1 MDNAVLG
8 MAIASMSG
16 FSNGFLSDGSN
27 TAVTGESFGDVLSS
41 VSLKNPADAVNSQPV
56 KDMLA
61 EMYGVSAGGEENA
74 SLFDLLK
81 AVGDIQLDDKAKEVL
96 TKLFEDIS
104 DENFDPEE
112 IVLKLLK
119 GDESLSDGEFSEES
133 LPEEW
138 AGMSLDDSKKLL
150 KIMDL
155 MLYAASDKK
164 PYGEKGVE
172 SIFDI
177 LFDDSED
184 EDKIPEMAAASGNV
198 VGDTMFWQT
207 MALSVTAK
215 YTESNVDSE
224 ITPVD
229 NTESINYAANIP
241 ENAENVPQTA
251 ANVPE
256 ITENVPQTAANIP
269 EITENVPQTAANVP
283 ETTESVPQAVEKL
296 PEKEMITLPK
306 TERGDVPEMPK
317 TEFVER
323 LTRLSEALRAEIS
336 EKIGDVTESKIPAEE
351 GISQADRDKMNV
363 FAVKRVNVSFAAGEI
378 EALTGAETAAPDI
391 TEIADD
397 THFSDISAQIER
409 VMKAE
414 MAAIPEKNTVRELN
428 IRLTPDELGEINV
441 KLTTDG
447 EKLTVAFTAENS
459 STAKLLSDNIRSL
472 AAAISRNDTE
482 TETAYLIQ
490 AADGSEGASLN
501 LSAGSS
507 NSFGRGEPRNN
518 GGQTVYRSS
527 SSETDEPA
535 QETILIR
542 EAKLW
547 QTV

>member
-27 TAVTGESFGDVLSS
+27 TAVTGESFGDVLSN
-41 VSLKNPADAVNSQPV
+41 VSLKNPADVVNSQPV
-56 KDMLA
+56 KDILTQ
-61 EMYGVSAGGEENA
+61 MYSGEESS

-96 TKLFEDIS
+96 SKLFEDIS
-104 DENFDPEE
+104 DEDFDPEE

-119 GDESLSDGEFSEES
+119 GDESLSES
-133 LPEEW
+133 DLPEEW

-150 KIMDL
+150 KIIDL

-241 ENAENVPQTA
+241 Q
-251 ANVPE
+251 
-256 ITENVPQTAANIP
+256 ITENVSQTAAEKIPENTENVSQTAANIP
-269 EITENVPQTAANVP
+269 EITENVSQTAANVP
-283 ETTESVPQAVEKL
+283 ETTESVPQAAEKL

-472 AAAISRNDTE
+472 AAAISRNDAE

-490 AADGSEGASLN
+490 AADGSESASLN

>member
-16 FSNGFLSDGSN
+16 FSNGFVSDGSN

-41 VSLKNPADAVNSQPV
+41 VSLKNPADVVNSQPV
-56 KDMLA
+56 KDILTQ
-61 EMYGVSAGGEENA
+61 MYSGEESS

-96 TKLFEDIS
+96 SKLFEDIS
-104 DENFDPEE
+104 DEDFDPEE

-119 GDESLSDGEFSEES
+119 GDESLSES
-133 LPEEW
+133 DLPEEW

-241 ENAENVPQTA
+241 E
-251 ANVPE
+251 
-256 ITENVPQTAANIP
+256 ITENVSQTAAEKIPENTENVTQTAANIP
-269 EITENVPQTAANVP
+269 EITENVSQTAANIP
-283 ETTESVPQAVEKL
+283 ETTESVPQAAEKL
-296 PEKEMITLPK
+296 PEKEMITFPK

-472 AAAISRNDTE
+472 AAAISRNDAE

>member
-27 TAVTGESFGDVLSS
+27 TAVTGESFGDVLSN
-41 VSLKNPADAVNSQPV
+41 VSLKNPADVVNSQPV
-56 KDMLA
+56 KDMLTQ
-61 EMYGVSAGGEENA
+61 MYSGEESS

-96 TKLFEDIS
+96 SKLFEDIS
-104 DENFDPEE
+104 DEDFDPEE

-119 GDESLSDGEFSEES
+119 GDESLSDGEFSEEN

-241 ENAENVPQTA
+241 E
-251 ANVPE
+251 
-256 ITENVPQTAANIP
+256 ITENVSQTAAEKIPENTENVTQTAANIP

-283 ETTESVPQAVEKL
+283 ETTESVPQAAEKL

-323 LTRLSEALRAEIS
+323 LTKLSEALRAEIS

-363 FAVKRVNVSFAAGEI
+363 FAVKRVNVSFAVGEI

-472 AAAISRNDTE
+472 AAAISRNDAE

-490 AADGSEGASLN
+490 AADGSESASLN
-501 LSAGSS
+501 LSAGFAD
-507 NSFGRGEPRNN
+507 SFGRGEPRNN
-518 GGQTVYRSS
+518 SGNRNVYGNS

-535 QETILIR
+535 QKTILIR

>member
-16 FSNGFLSDGSN
+16 FSNGLLSDGSN
-27 TAVTGESFGDVLSS
+27 SAVTGESFGDVLSN
-41 VSLKNPADAVNSQPV
+41 VSLKNPADVVNSQPV
-56 KDMLA
+56 KDILTQ
-61 EMYGVSAGGEENA
+61 MYSGEESS

-96 TKLFEDIS
+96 SKLFEDIS
-104 DENFDPEE
+104 DEDFDPEE

-119 GDESLSDGEFSEES
+119 GDESLSES
-133 LPEEW
+133 DLPEEW

-177 LFDDSED
+177 LFDDSKD

-241 ENAENVPQTA
+241 D
-251 ANVPE
+251 
-256 ITENVPQTAANIP
+256 ITENVSQTAAEKIPENTENVSQTAANIP
-269 EITENVPQTAANVP
+269 EITENVSQTAANIP
-283 ETTESVPQAVEKL
+283 ETTESVPQAAEKL
-296 PEKEMITLPK
+296 PEKEMITFPK

-323 LTRLSEALRAEIS
+323 LTRLSEVLRAEIS

-391 TEIADD
+391 TEIGEN

-472 AAAISRNDTE
+472 AAAISRNDAE

-490 AADGSEGASLN
+490 AADGSESASLN

>member
-16 FSNGFLSDGSN
+16 FSNGFVSDGSN
-27 TAVTGESFGDVLSS
+27 TAVTGESFGDVLSN
-41 VSLKNPADAVNSQPV
+41 VSLKNPADVVNSQPV
-56 KDMLA
+56 KDILTQ
-61 EMYGVSAGGEENA
+61 MYSGEENA

-81 AVGDIQLDDKAKEVL
+81 AVGDIQLDGKAKEVL
-96 TKLFEDIS
+96 SKLFEDIS
-104 DENFDPEE
+104 DEDFDPEE

-119 GDESLSDGEFSEES
+119 GDESLSES
-133 LPEEW
+133 DLPEEW

-150 KIMDL
+150 KIIDL

-241 ENAENVPQTA
+241 E
-251 ANVPE
+251 
-256 ITENVPQTAANIP
+256 ITENVSQTAAEKIPENTENVTQTAANIP
-269 EITENVPQTAANVP
+269 EITENVSQTAANIP
-283 ETTESVPQAVEKL
+283 ETTESVPQAAEKL

-490 AADGSEGASLN
+490 AADGSESASLN

-507 NSFGRGEPRNN
+507 NSFGRGEPQNN

>member
-16 FSNGFLSDGSN
+16 FSNGFVSDGSN
-27 TAVTGESFGDVLSS
+27 TAVTGESFGDVLSN
-41 VSLKNPADAVNSQPV
+41 VSLKNPADVVNSQPV
-56 KDMLA
+56 KDMLTQ
-61 EMYGVSAGGEENA
+61 MYSGEESS

-96 TKLFEDIS
+96 SKLFEDIS
-104 DENFDPEE
+104 DEDFDPEE

-119 GDESLSDGEFSEES
+119 GDESLSES
-133 LPEEW
+133 DLPEEW

-150 KIMDL
+150 KIIDL
-155 MLYAASDKK
+155 MLYAASEKK

-241 ENAENVPQTA
+241 D
-251 ANVPE
+251 
-256 ITENVPQTAANIP
+256 ITENVSQTAAEKIPENTENVLQTAANIP
-269 EITENVPQTAANVP
+269 EITENVSQTAANIP
-283 ETTESVPQAVEKL
+283 ETTESVPQAAEKL

-414 MAAIPEKNTVRELN
+414 MAAIPEKNTVSELN

-507 NSFGRGEPRNN
+507 NSFGRGEPQNN

>member
-27 TAVTGESFGDVLSS
+27 TAVTGESFGDVLSN
-41 VSLKNPADAVNSQPV
+41 VSLKNPADVVNSQPV
-56 KDMLA
+56 KDMLTQ
-61 EMYGVSAGGEENA
+61 MYSGEESS

-96 TKLFEDIS
+96 SKLFEDIS
-104 DENFDPEE
+104 DEDFDPEE

-119 GDESLSDGEFSEES
+119 GDESLSES
-133 LPEEW
+133 DLPEEW

-184 EDKIPEMAAASGNV
+184 EEKLPEMAAASGNV

-241 ENAENVPQTA
+241 D
-251 ANVPE
+251 
-256 ITENVPQTAANIP
+256 ITENVSQTAAEKILENTENVSQTAANIP
-269 EITENVPQTAANVP
+269 EITENVSQTAANVP
-283 ETTESVPQAVEKL
+283 ETTESVPQAAEKL

-472 AAAISRNDTE
+472 AAAISRNDAE

>member
-16 FSNGFLSDGSN
+16 FSNGFVSDGSN
-27 TAVTGESFGDVLSS
+27 TAVTGESFGDVLSN
-41 VSLKNPADAVNSQPV
+41 VSLKNPADVVNSQPV
-56 KDMLA
+56 KDILTQ
-61 EMYGVSAGGEENA
+61 MYSGEENA

-81 AVGDIQLDDKAKEVL
+81 AVGDIQLDGKAKEVL
-96 TKLFEDIS
+96 SKLFEDIS
-104 DENFDPEE
+104 DEDFDPEE

-119 GDESLSDGEFSEES
+119 GDEVSDES

-150 KIMDL
+150 KIIDL

-241 ENAENVPQTA
+241 E
-251 ANVPE
+251 
-256 ITENVPQTAANIP
+256 ITENVSQTAAEKIPENTENVTQTAANIP
-269 EITENVPQTAANVP
+269 EITENVSQTAANIP
-283 ETTESVPQAVEKL
+283 ETTESVPQAAEKL

>member
-16 FSNGFLSDGSN
+16 FSNGFVSDGSN
-27 TAVTGESFGDVLSS
+27 TAVTGESFGDVLSN
-41 VSLKNPADAVNSQPV
+41 VSLKNPADVVNSQPV
-56 KDMLA
+56 KDMLTQ
-61 EMYGVSAGGEENA
+61 MYSGEESS

-96 TKLFEDIS
+96 SKLFEDIS
-104 DENFDPEE
+104 DEDFDPEE

-119 GDESLSDGEFSEES
+119 GDEASDED

-150 KIMDL
+150 KIIDL

-184 EDKIPEMAAASGNV
+184 EEKLPEMAVASGNV
-198 VGDTMFWQT
+198 VGDAMLWQT

-215 YTESNVDSE
+215 YTESSVNDE
-224 ITPVD
+224 ISPVD
-229 NTESINYAANIP
+229 NTDSINAAAIIPETTASVPQTTENIPEMAVNASQTGEKIPEMTAEISQTAENIPETTANIP
-241 ENAENVPQTA
+241 ENA
-251 ANVPE
+251 
-256 ITENVPQTAANIP
+256 
-269 EITENVPQTAANVP
+269 
-283 ETTESVPQAVEKL
+283 
-296 PEKEMITLPK
+296 EMITLPK
-306 TERGDVPEMPK
+306 TETGDVPEMPK
-317 TEFVER
+317 REFVER
-323 LTRLSEALRAEIS
+323 LTKLSEAMKAEIS
-336 EKIGDVTESKIPAEE
+336 EKIGDVTESRIPAEE
-351 GISQADRDKMNV
+351 GISQADKDKMNV

-391 TEIADD
+391 TEIADN

-414 MAAIPEKNTVRELN
+414 MTAIPEKNTVRELN

-490 AADGSEGASLN
+490 AADGSESASLN
-501 LSAGSS
+501 LSAGFAD
-507 NSFGRGEPRNN
+507 SFGRGEPQNNSGNRN
-518 GGQTVYRSS
+518 VYGNS

>member
-16 FSNGFLSDGSN
+16 FSNGFVSDGSN
-27 TAVTGESFGDVLSS
+27 TAVTGKSFGDVLSS
-41 VSLKNPADAVNSQPV
+41 VSLKNPSEVVNSQPV
-56 KDMLA
+56 KDMLTQ
-61 EMYGVSAGGEENA
+61 MYSGEESS

-81 AVGDIQLDDKAKEVL
+81 AVGDIQLDGKAKEVL
-96 TKLFEDIS
+96 SKLFEDIS
-104 DENFDPEE
+104 DEDFDPEE

-119 GDESLSDGEFSEES
+119 GEETSDES

-164 PYGEKGVE
+164 PYGEKGAE

-177 LFDDSED
+177 LFDDSDD
-184 EDKIPEMAAASGNV
+184 EDKIPEMAAASGNI

-215 YTESNVDSE
+215 YTESNVDGE
-224 ITPVD
+224 ITPAD
-229 NTESINYAANIP
+229 NTESINAAASVPETAASIPQTMANIP
-241 ENAENVPQTA
+241 EN
-251 ANVPE
+251 
-256 ITENVPQTAANIP
+256 TENVLQTAANIP
-269 EITENVPQTAANVP
+269 EITENAPQTAANVP
-283 ETTESVPQAVEKL
+283 EAAANIPETTENVPQTAEKL

-306 TERGDVPEMPK
+306 TETGDVLEMPK
-317 TEFVER
+317 KEFVER
-323 LTRLSEALRAEIS
+323 LTRLSEALKAEIS

-351 GISQADRDKMNV
+351 GISQADRDKMSV

-378 EALTGAETAAPDI
+378 EVLTGAETAAPDI

-409 VMKAE
+409 VMQAE
-414 MAAIPEKNTVRELN
+414 MAEIPEKNTVRELN
-428 IRLTPDELGEINV
+428 IRLTPEELGEINV

-472 AAAISRNDTE
+472 AAAISRNDAE

-501 LSAGSS
+501 LSAGFAD
-507 NSFGRGEPRNN
+507 SFGRGEPQNS

>member
-27 TAVTGESFGDVLSS
+27 TAVTGESFGDVLSN
-41 VSLKNPADAVNSQPV
+41 VSLKNPADVVNSQPV
-56 KDMLA
+56 KDMLTQ
-61 EMYGVSAGGEENA
+61 MYSGEESS

-96 TKLFEDIS
+96 SKLFEDIS
-104 DENFDPEE
+104 DEDFDPEE

-119 GDESLSDGEFSEES
+119 GDESLSDGEFSEEN

-241 ENAENVPQTA
+241 E
-251 ANVPE
+251 
-256 ITENVPQTAANIP
+256 ITENVSQTAAEKIPENTENVTQTAANIP

-283 ETTESVPQAVEKL
+283 ETTESVPQAAEKL

-323 LTRLSEALRAEIS
+323 LTKLSEALRAEIS

-472 AAAISRNDTE
+472 AAAISRNDAE

-490 AADGSEGASLN
+490 AADGSESASLN
-501 LSAGSS
+501 LSAGFAD
-507 NSFGRGEPRNN
+507 SFGRGEPRNN
-518 GGQTVYRSS
+518 SGNRNVYGNS

-535 QETILIR
+535 QKTILIR

>member
-16 FSNGFLSDGSN
+16 FSNGFVSDGSN
-27 TAVTGESFGDVLSS
+27 TAVTGESFGDVLSN
-41 VSLKNPADAVNSQPV
+41 VSLKNPADVVNSQPV
-56 KDMLA
+56 KDILTQ
-61 EMYGVSAGGEENA
+61 MYSGEENA

-81 AVGDIQLDDKAKEVL
+81 AVGDIQLDGKAKEVL
-96 TKLFEDIS
+96 SKLFEDIS
-104 DENFDPEE
+104 DEDFDPEE

-119 GDESLSDGEFSEES
+119 GDESLSES
-133 LPEEW
+133 DLPEEW

-150 KIMDL
+150 KIIDL

-198 VGDTMFWQT
+198 VGDAMLWQT

-224 ITPVD
+224 ITPVV

-241 ENAENVPQTA
+241 EITVNVSQTA
-251 ANVPE
+251 AEKIPE
-256 ITENVPQTAANIP
+256 NTENVTQTAANIP
-269 EITENVPQTAANVP
+269 EITENVSQTAANIP
-283 ETTESVPQAVEKL
+283 ETTESVPQAAEKL

-490 AADGSEGASLN
+490 AADGSESASLN

-507 NSFGRGEPRNN
+507 NSFGRGEPQNN

>member
-16 FSNGFLSDGSN
+16 FSNGFVSDGSN

-41 VSLKNPADAVNSQPV
+41 VSLKNPADVVNSQPV

-61 EMYGVSAGGEENA
+61 EMYGGEENA
-74 SLFDLLK
+74 SLFELLK
-81 AVGDIQLDDKAKEVL
+81 AVGDIQLDGKAKEAL
-96 TKLFEDIS
+96 TKLFEDIQ
-104 DENFDPEE
+104 DEDFDPEE

-119 GDESLSDGEFSEES
+119 GEETSNES

-138 AGMSLDDSKKLL
+138 AGMSFDDSKKLL
-150 KIMDL
+150 KIIDL
-155 MLYAASDKK
+155 MLYAASEKK

-177 LFDDSED
+177 LFDDSDD

-215 YTESNVDSE
+215 YTESNVDGE

-229 NTESINYAANIP
+229 DTESINAAAVIPEMTASVPQTAANIP
-241 ENAENVPQTA
+241 EN
-251 ANVPE
+251 
-256 ITENVPQTAANIP
+256 TENVPQTAANIP
-269 EITENVPQTAANVP
+269 ENTENVPQTAANVP
-283 ETTESVPQAVEKL
+283 ETTESVSQTAEKL

-306 TERGDVPEMPK
+306 TETGDVPEMPK

-323 LTRLSEALRAEIS
+323 LTRLSEAMKAEIS

-351 GISQADRDKMNV
+351 GISQADRDKMSV

-378 EALTGAETAAPDI
+378 EVLTGAETAAPDI

-414 MAAIPEKNTVRELN
+414 MTAIPEKNTVRELN

-472 AAAISRNDTE
+472 AAAISRNDSE
-482 TETAYLIQ
+482 TETVYLIQ

-501 LSAGSS
+501 LSAGFAD
-507 NSFGRGEPRNN
+507 SFGRGEPQNN
-518 GGQTVYRSS
+518 GGSQTVYRNS

>member
-16 FSNGFLSDGSN
+16 FSNGFVSDGSN
-27 TAVTGESFGDVLSS
+27 TAVTGESFGDVLSN
-41 VSLKNPADAVNSQPV
+41 VSLKNPADVVNSQPV
-56 KDMLA
+56 KDMLTQ
-61 EMYGVSAGGEENA
+61 MYSGEESS

-96 TKLFEDIS
+96 SKLFEDIS
-104 DENFDPEE
+104 DEDFDPEE

-119 GDESLSDGEFSEES
+119 GDESLSES
-133 LPEEW
+133 DLPEEW

-150 KIMDL
+150 KIIDL

-241 ENAENVPQTA
+241 DITENVSQTA
-251 ANVPE
+251 AEKIPE
-256 ITENVPQTAANIP
+256 NTENVPQTAANIP
-269 EITENVPQTAANVP
+269 EITENVSQTAANVP
-283 ETTESVPQAVEKL
+283 ETTESVPQAAEKL
-296 PEKEMITLPK
+296 PEKEMITFPK

-490 AADGSEGASLN
+490 AADGSESASLN
-501 LSAGSS
+501 LSAGFAD
-507 NSFGRGEPRNN
+507 SFGRGEPRNN

>member
-16 FSNGFLSDGSN
+16 FSNGFVSDGSN
-27 TAVTGESFGDVLSS
+27 TAVTGESFGDVLSN
-41 VSLKNPADAVNSQPV
+41 VSLKNPADVVNSQPV
-56 KDMLA
+56 KDILTQ
-61 EMYGVSAGGEENA
+61 MYSGEESS

-96 TKLFEDIS
+96 SKLFEDIS
-104 DENFDPEE
+104 DEDFDPEE

-119 GDESLSDGEFSEES
+119 GDESLSES
-133 LPEEW
+133 DLPEEW

-150 KIMDL
+150 KIIDL

-177 LFDDSED
+177 LFDDSDD
-184 EDKIPEMAAASGNV
+184 EDKIPEMAAESGNV

-215 YTESNVDSE
+215 YTESNIDGE

-229 NTESINYAANIP
+229 DTESINAAAVIP
-241 ENAENVPQTA
+241 EMA
-251 ANVPE
+251 AS
-256 ITENVPQTAANIP
+256 IPQTAANIP
-269 EITENVPQTAANVP
+269 ETTENVPLTAANVPENTENIPQTAANVP
-283 ETTESVPQAVEKL
+283 ETTENISQAAEKF

-306 TERGDVPEMPK
+306 TETGDVPEMPK

-323 LTRLSEALRAEIS
+323 LTRLSEAMKTEIS

-391 TEIADD
+391 TEIADN

-414 MAAIPEKNTVRELN
+414 MTAIPEKNTVRELN

-490 AADGSEGASLN
+490 AADGSESASLN
-501 LSAGSS
+501 LSAGFAD
-507 NSFGRGEPRNN
+507 SFGRGEPQNNSGNRN
-518 GGQTVYRSS
+518 VYGNS

>member
-16 FSNGFLSDGSN
+16 FSNGFVSDGSN

-41 VSLKNPADAVNSQPV
+41 VSMKNPADVVNSQPV

-61 EMYGVSAGGEENA
+61 EMYGGEENA
-74 SLFDLLK
+74 SLFELLK
-81 AVGDIQLDDKAKEVL
+81 AVGDIQLDGKAKEVL
-96 TKLFEDIS
+96 SKLFEDIQ
-104 DENFDPEE
+104 DEDFDPEE

-119 GDESLSDGEFSEES
+119 GEETSNES

-150 KIMDL
+150 KIIDL
-155 MLYAASDKK
+155 MLYAASEKK

-177 LFDDSED
+177 LFDDSDD

-215 YTESNVDSE
+215 YTESNVDGE
-224 ITPVD
+224 ITPID
-229 NTESINYAANIP
+229 DTESINAAANIS
-241 ENAENVPQTA
+241 EMA
-251 ANVPE
+251 AS
-256 ITENVPQTAANIP
+256 IPQTAANIP
-269 EITENVPQTAANVP
+269 ENTENVPLTAANVPENTENIPQTAANVP
-283 ETTESVPQAVEKL
+283 ETTESVPQTAEKL

-306 TERGDVPEMPK
+306 TETGDVPEMPK

-323 LTRLSEALRAEIS
+323 LTRLSEAMKAEIS
-336 EKIGDVTESKIPAEE
+336 KKIGDVTESKIPAEE

-363 FAVKRVNVSFAAGEI
+363 FAVKRVNVNFAAGEI

-391 TEIADD
+391 TEIGEN
-397 THFSDISAQIER
+397 TQFSDISAQIER

-414 MAAIPEKNTVRELN
+414 MTAIPEKNTVRELN

-472 AAAISRNDTE
+472 AAAISRNDSE
-482 TETAYLIQ
+482 TETVYLIQ

-501 LSAGSS
+501 LSAGFAG
-507 NSFGRGEPRNN
+507 SFGRGEPQNN
-518 GGQTVYRSS
+518 GGSQTVYRNS

>member
-27 TAVTGESFGDVLSS
+27 TAVTGESFGDVLSN
-41 VSLKNPADAVNSQPV
+41 VSLKNPADVVNSQPV
-56 KDMLA
+56 KDILTQ
-61 EMYGVSAGGEENA
+61 MYSGEESS

-96 TKLFEDIS
+96 SKLFEDIS
-104 DENFDPEE
+104 DEDFDPEE

-119 GDESLSDGEFSEES
+119 GDESLSES
-133 LPEEW
+133 DLPEEW

-177 LFDDSED
+177 LFDDSDD

-241 ENAENVPQTA
+241 Q
-251 ANVPE
+251 
-256 ITENVPQTAANIP
+256 ITENVSQTAAEKIPENTENVSQTAANIP
-269 EITENVPQTAANVP
+269 EITENVSQTAANVP
-283 ETTESVPQAVEKL
+283 ETTESVPQAAEKL

-317 TEFVER
+317 TKFVER

-414 MAAIPEKNTVRELN
+414 MAAIPEKNTVSELN

-472 AAAISRNDTE
+472 AAAISRNDAE

-507 NSFGRGEPRNN
+507 NSFGRGEPQNN

>member
-41 VSLKNPADAVNSQPV
+41 VSLKNPADVVNSQPV
-56 KDMLA
+56 KDMLTQ
-61 EMYGVSAGGEENA
+61 MYSGEESS

-96 TKLFEDIS
+96 SKLFEDIS
-104 DENFDPEE
+104 DEDFDPEE

-119 GDESLSDGEFSEES
+119 GDESLSDGEFSEEN

-241 ENAENVPQTA
+241 D
-251 ANVPE
+251 
-256 ITENVPQTAANIP
+256 ITENVSQTAAEKIPENTENVTQTAANIP
-269 EITENVPQTAANVP
+269 EITENVSQTAANVP
-283 ETTESVPQAVEKL
+283 ETTESVPQAAEKL
-296 PEKEMITLPK
+296 PEKEMITFPK

-490 AADGSEGASLN
+490 AADGSESASLN

>member
-16 FSNGFLSDGSN
+16 FSNGFVSDGSN
-27 TAVTGESFGDVLSS
+27 TAVTGESFGDVLSN
-41 VSLKNPADAVNSQPV
+41 VSLKNPADVVNSQPV
-56 KDMLA
+56 KDILTQ
-61 EMYGVSAGGEENA
+61 MYSGEENA

-81 AVGDIQLDDKAKEVL
+81 AVGDIQLDGKAKEVL
-96 TKLFEDIS
+96 SKLFEDIS
-104 DENFDPEE
+104 DEDFDPEE

-119 GDESLSDGEFSEES
+119 GDESLSES
-133 LPEEW
+133 DLPEEW

-150 KIMDL
+150 KIIDL

-241 ENAENVPQTA
+241 E
-251 ANVPE
+251 
-256 ITENVPQTAANIP
+256 ITENVSQTAAEKIPENTENVTQTAANIP
-269 EITENVPQTAANVP
+269 EITENVSQTAANIP
-283 ETTESVPQAVEKL
+283 ETTESVPQAAEKL

-472 AAAISRNDTE
+472 AAAISRNDAE

-490 AADGSEGASLN
+490 AADGSESASLN

>member
-16 FSNGFLSDGSN
+16 FSNGLLSDGSN
-27 TAVTGESFGDVLSS
+27 SAVTGESFGDVLSN
-41 VSLKNPADAVNSQPV
+41 VSLKNPADVVNSQPV
-56 KDMLA
+56 KDILTQ
-61 EMYGVSAGGEENA
+61 MYSGEESS

-96 TKLFEDIS
+96 SKLFEDIS
-104 DENFDPEE
+104 DEDFDPEE

-119 GDESLSDGEFSEES
+119 GDESLSES
-133 LPEEW
+133 DLPEEW

-177 LFDDSED
+177 LFDDSKD

-241 ENAENVPQTA
+241 D
-251 ANVPE
+251 
-256 ITENVPQTAANIP
+256 ITENVSQTAAEKIPENTENVSQTAANIP
-269 EITENVPQTAANVP
+269 EITENVSQTAANIP
-283 ETTESVPQAVEKL
+283 ETTESVPQAAEKL
-296 PEKEMITLPK
+296 PEKEMITFPK

-323 LTRLSEALRAEIS
+323 LTRLSEVLRAEIS

-391 TEIADD
+391 TEIGEN

-507 NSFGRGEPRNN
+507 NSFGRGEPQNN

>member
-16 FSNGFLSDGSN
+16 FSNGFVSDGSN
-27 TAVTGESFGDVLSS
+27 TAVTGESFGDVLSN
-41 VSLKNPADAVNSQPV
+41 VSLKNPADVVNSQPV
-56 KDMLA
+56 KDILTQ
-61 EMYGVSAGGEENA
+61 MYSGEENA

-81 AVGDIQLDDKAKEVL
+81 AVGDIQLDGKAKEVL
-96 TKLFEDIS
+96 SKLFEDIS
-104 DENFDPEE
+104 DEDFDPEE

-119 GDESLSDGEFSEES
+119 GDESLSES
-133 LPEEW
+133 DLPEEW

-150 KIMDL
+150 KIIDL

-241 ENAENVPQTA
+241 EITENVSQTAAEKIPENTENVTQTA

-256 ITENVPQTAANIP
+256 ITENVPQTAAN
-269 EITENVPQTAANVP
+269 VP
-283 ETTESVPQAVEKL
+283 EMTESVPQTAEKL

>member
-27 TAVTGESFGDVLSS
+27 TAVTGESFGDVLSN
-41 VSLKNPADAVNSQPV
+41 VSLKNPADVVNSQPV
-56 KDMLA
+56 KDMLTQ
-61 EMYGVSAGGEENA
+61 MYSGEESS

-96 TKLFEDIS
+96 SKLFEDIS
-104 DENFDPEE
+104 DEDFDPEE

-119 GDESLSDGEFSEES
+119 GDESLSDGEFSEEN

-241 ENAENVPQTA
+241 E
-251 ANVPE
+251 
-256 ITENVPQTAANIP
+256 ITENVSQTAAEKIPENTENVTQTAANIP

-283 ETTESVPQAVEKL
+283 ETTESVPQAAEKL

-323 LTRLSEALRAEIS
+323 LTKLSEALRAEIS

-363 FAVKRVNVSFAAGEI
+363 FAVKRVNVSFAVGEI

-414 MAAIPEKNTVRELN
+414 MTAIPEKNTVRELN

-507 NSFGRGEPRNN
+507 NSFGRGEPQNN

>member
-27 TAVTGESFGDVLSS
+27 TAVTGESFGDVLSN
-41 VSLKNPADAVNSQPV
+41 VSLKNPADVVNSQPV
-56 KDMLA
+56 KDILTQ
-61 EMYGVSAGGEENA
+61 MYSGEESS

-81 AVGDIQLDDKAKEVL
+81 AVGDIQLDGKAKEVL
-96 TKLFEDIS
+96 SKLFEDIS
-104 DENFDPEE
+104 DEDFDPEE

-119 GDESLSDGEFSEES
+119 GDESLSES
-133 LPEEW
+133 DLPEEW

-241 ENAENVPQTA
+241 E
-251 ANVPE
+251 
-256 ITENVPQTAANIP
+256 ITENVSQTAAEKIPENTENVTQTAANIP
-269 EITENVPQTAANVP
+269 EITENVSQTAANVP
-283 ETTESVPQAVEKL
+283 ETTESVPQAAEKL
-296 PEKEMITLPK
+296 PEKEMITFPK

-397 THFSDISAQIER
+397 TQFTDISAQIER

-472 AAAISRNDTE
+472 AAAISRNDAE

-490 AADGSEGASLN
+490 AADGSESASLN

-507 NSFGRGEPRNN
+507 NSFGRGEPQNN

>member
-16 FSNGFLSDGSN
+16 FSNGFVSDGSN
-27 TAVTGESFGDVLSS
+27 TAVTGESFGDVLSN
-41 VSLKNPADAVNSQPV
+41 VSLKNPAEVVNSQPV
-56 KDMLA
+56 KDILTQ
-61 EMYGVSAGGEENA
+61 MYSGEESS

-96 TKLFEDIS
+96 SKLFEDIS
-104 DENFDPEE
+104 DEDFDPEE

-119 GDESLSDGEFSEES
+119 GDESLSES
-133 LPEEW
+133 DLPEEW

-241 ENAENVPQTA
+241 E
-251 ANVPE
+251 
-256 ITENVPQTAANIP
+256 ITENVSQTAAEKIPENTENVSQTAANIP
-269 EITENVPQTAANVP
+269 EITENVSQTAANIP
-283 ETTESVPQAVEKL
+283 ETTESVPQAAEKL

-490 AADGSEGASLN
+490 AADGSESASLN

>member
-16 FSNGFLSDGSN
+16 FSNGFVSDGSN

-41 VSLKNPADAVNSQPV
+41 VSLKNPSDVVNSQPV

-61 EMYGVSAGGEENA
+61 EMYGGEENA

-104 DENFDPEE
+104 DEDFDPEE

-119 GDESLSDGEFSEES
+119 GDESDM
-133 LPEEW
+133 PEEW

-150 KIMDL
+150 KIIDL
-155 MLYAASDKK
+155 MLYAASEKK
-164 PYGEKGVE
+164 PYGENGVE

-177 LFDDSED
+177 LFDDSDD

-215 YTESNVDSE
+215 YTESNVDGE
-224 ITPVD
+224 IAPVD
-229 NTESINYAANIP
+229 NTESINLLANVP
-241 ENAENVPQTA
+241 EMTANVPQTA
-251 ANVPE
+251 ADIPE
-256 ITENVPQTAANIP
+256 NTENVPQT
-269 EITENVPQTAANVP
+269 TENVP
-283 ETTESVPQAVEKL
+283 EKAVENI

-306 TERGDVPEMPK
+306 TENGDSNEIPK

-323 LTRLSEALRAEIS
+323 LTKLSEALKAEIS
-336 EKIGDVTESKIPAEE
+336 EKIGDVPEKNIPAEE
-351 GISQADRDKMNV
+351 GISQADREKMSV

-397 THFSDISAQIER
+397 TQFDHISEQIER

-414 MAAIPEKNTVRELN
+414 MAAIPEKDTVRELN

-507 NSFGRGEPRNN
+507 NSFGRGEPQNN

>member
-16 FSNGFLSDGSN
+16 FSNGFVSDGSN
-27 TAVTGESFGDVLSS
+27 TAVTGESFGDVLSN
-41 VSLKNPADAVNSQPV
+41 VSLKNPADVVNSQPV
-56 KDMLA
+56 KDILTQ
-61 EMYGVSAGGEENA
+61 MYSGEESS

-96 TKLFEDIS
+96 SKLFEDIS
-104 DENFDPEE
+104 DEDFDPEE

-119 GDESLSDGEFSEES
+119 GDESLSES
-133 LPEEW
+133 DLPEEW

-150 KIMDL
+150 KIIDL

-177 LFDDSED
+177 LFDDSKD
-184 EDKIPEMAAASGNV
+184 EDKLPEMAAASGNV

-241 ENAENVPQTA
+241 E
-251 ANVPE
+251 
-256 ITENVPQTAANIP
+256 ITENVSQTAAEKIPENTENVTQTAANIP
-269 EITENVPQTAANVP
+269 EITENVSQTAANVP
-283 ETTESVPQAVEKL
+283 ETTESVPQAAEKL

-391 TEIADD
+391 AEIADD

>member
-16 FSNGFLSDGSN
+16 FSNGFVSDGSN

-41 VSLKNPADAVNSQPV
+41 VSLKNPADVVNSQPV
-56 KDMLA
+56 KDMLTQL
-61 EMYGVSAGGEENA
+61 YSGDENA

-81 AVGDIQLDDKAKEVL
+81 AVGDIQLDGKAKEVL
-96 TKLFEDIS
+96 SKLFEDIS
-104 DENFDPEE
+104 DEDFDPEE

-119 GDESLSDGEFSEES
+119 GEETSDES

-150 KIMDL
+150 KIIDL

-164 PYGEKGVE
+164 PYGEKGAE

-177 LFDDSED
+177 LFDDSDD

-215 YTESNVDSE
+215 YTESNSDVE

-229 NTESINYAANIP
+229 NTESINVAASVPETAASIPQTMANIPENTENVLHTAANIP
-241 ENAENVPQTA
+241 EIAENAPQTA

-256 ITENVPQTAANIP
+256 AAANIPETTENVPQTA
-269 EITENVPQTAANVP
+269 
-283 ETTESVPQAVEKL
+283 EKL
-296 PEKEMITLPK
+296 PEKEMVTLPK
-306 TERGDVPEMPK
+306 TETGDVPEMPK
-317 TEFVER
+317 KEFVER
-323 LTRLSEALRAEIS
+323 LTRLSEALKAEIS

-351 GISQADRDKMNV
+351 GISQADRDKMSV

-378 EALTGAETAAPDI
+378 EALTGAETAATDI

-409 VMKAE
+409 VMQAE
-414 MAAIPEKNTVRELN
+414 MAEIPEKNTVRELN
-428 IRLTPDELGEINV
+428 IRLTPEELGEINV

-472 AAAISRNDTE
+472 AAAISRNDAE

-501 LSAGSS
+501 LSAGFSD
-507 NSFGRGEPRNN
+507 SFGRGEPQNS

>member
-16 FSNGFLSDGSN
+16 FSNGFVTDGSN
-27 TAVTGESFGDVLSS
+27 AAVTGESFGDVLSN
-41 VSLKNPADAVNSQPV
+41 VSLKNPADVVNSQPV
-56 KDMLA
+56 KDILTQ
-61 EMYGVSAGGEENA
+61 MYSGEESS

-96 TKLFEDIS
+96 SKLFEDIS
-104 DENFDPEE
+104 DEDFDPEE

-119 GDESLSDGEFSEES
+119 GDESLSES
-133 LPEEW
+133 DLPEEW

-150 KIMDL
+150 KIIDL

-177 LFDDSED
+177 LFDDSKD
-184 EDKIPEMAAASGNV
+184 EDKLPEMAAASGNV

-241 ENAENVPQTA
+241 E
-251 ANVPE
+251 
-256 ITENVPQTAANIP
+256 ITENVSQTAAEKIPENTENVLQTAANIP
-269 EITENVPQTAANVP
+269 EITENVSQTAANIP
-283 ETTESVPQAVEKL
+283 ETTESVPQAAEKL

-414 MAAIPEKNTVRELN
+414 MAAIPEKNTVSELN

-507 NSFGRGEPRNN
+507 NSFGRGEPQNN

>member
-16 FSNGFLSDGSN
+16 FSNGFVSDGSN

-41 VSLKNPADAVNSQPV
+41 VSLKNPADVVNSQPV
-56 KDMLA
+56 KDMLTQL
-61 EMYGVSAGGEENA
+61 YSGDENA

-81 AVGDIQLDDKAKEVL
+81 AVGDIQLDGKAKEVL
-96 TKLFEDIS
+96 SKLFEDIT
-104 DENFDPEE
+104 DEDFDPEE

-119 GDESLSDGEFSEES
+119 GDESLSES
-133 LPEEW
+133 DLPEEW

-150 KIMDL
+150 KIIDL

-164 PYGEKGVE
+164 PYGEKGAE

-177 LFDDSED
+177 LFDDSDD
-184 EDKIPEMAAASGNV
+184 EDKIPEMAAASGNI

-229 NTESINYAANIP
+229 NTESINAAASIPETAASVPQEMANIP
-241 ENAENVPQTA
+241 EN
-251 ANVPE
+251 
-256 ITENVPQTAANIP
+256 TENVPQAAANIP
-269 EITENVPQTAANVP
+269 EITENAPQTAANVP
-283 ETTESVPQAVEKL
+283 EAAANIPETTENVPQTAEKL

-306 TERGDVPEMPK
+306 TETGDVPEMPK
-317 TEFVER
+317 KEFVER
-323 LTRLSEALRAEIS
+323 LTRLSEALKAEIS

-351 GISQADRDKMNV
+351 GISQADRDKMSV

-409 VMKAE
+409 VMQAE
-414 MAAIPEKNTVRELN
+414 MAEIPEKNTVRELN
-428 IRLTPDELGEINV
+428 IRLTPEELGEINV

-472 AAAISRNDTE
+472 AAAISRNDAE

-501 LSAGSS
+501 LSAGFAD
-507 NSFGRGEPRNN
+507 SFGRGEPQNS

>member
-1 MDNAVLG
+1 MDSAVLG

-16 FSNGFLSDGSN
+16 FSNGFVSDGSN

-41 VSLKNPADAVNSQPV
+41 VSLKNPSEVINSQPV
-56 KDMLA
+56 KDMLT
-61 EMYGVSAGGEENA
+61 EMYGDGGENA

-81 AVGDIQLDDKAKEVL
+81 AVGDVQLDDKAKEVL

-104 DENFDPEE
+104 DDDIDPEE

-119 GDESLSDGEFSEES
+119 GDESLTESDM
-133 LPEEW
+133 PEDW

-150 KIMDL
+150 KIIDL
-155 MLYAASDKK
+155 MLYAASEKK

-215 YTESNVDSE
+215 YTESNVDGE

-229 NTESINYAANIP
+229 NTESIIAAANVP
-241 ENAENVPQTA
+241 EITANVPQTA

-256 ITENVPQTAANIP
+256 NTENVSQTAENIP
-269 EITENVPQTAANVP
+269 ETVENI
-283 ETTESVPQAVEKL
+283 

-306 TERGDVPEMPK
+306 TENGDSNEMPK

-323 LTRLSEALRAEIS
+323 LTKLSEALKAEIP
-336 EKIGDVTESKIPAEE
+336 EKIGEVSERNIPAEE
-351 GISQADRDKMNV
+351 GISQADREKMNV
-363 FAVKRVNVSFAAGEI
+363 FAVKRVNVSFAASEI

-391 TEIADD
+391 TEIAEN
-397 THFSDISAQIER
+397 TQFSNISAQIER

-414 MAAIPEKNTVRELN
+414 MAVIPEKDTVRELN
-428 IRLTPDELGEINV
+428 IKLTPDELGEINV

-447 EKLTVAFTAENS
+447 ERLTVAFTAENS

-472 AAAISRNDTE
+472 AAAISRNDSE
-482 TETAYLIQ
+482 TETVYLIQ

-501 LSAGSS
+501 LSAGFSD
-507 NSFGRGEPRNN
+507 SFGRGEPQNN
-518 GGQTVYRSS
+518 GGNRSVYGNS
-527 SSETDEPA
+527 SSETDESA

>member
-16 FSNGFLSDGSN
+16 FSNGFVSDGSN

-41 VSLKNPADAVNSQPV
+41 VSLKNPADVVNSQPV
-56 KDMLA
+56 KDMLTQL
-61 EMYGVSAGGEENA
+61 YSGDENA

-81 AVGDIQLDDKAKEVL
+81 AVGDIQLDGKAKEVL
-96 TKLFEDIS
+96 SKLFEDIS
-104 DENFDPEE
+104 DEDFDPEE

-119 GDESLSDGEFSEES
+119 GDEASDED

-150 KIMDL
+150 KIIDL

-164 PYGEKGVE
+164 PYGEKGAE

-177 LFDDSED
+177 LFDDSDD
-184 EDKIPEMAAASGNV
+184 EDKIPEMAAASGNI

-229 NTESINYAANIP
+229 NTESINAAASIPETAASVPQEMANIP
-241 ENAENVPQTA
+241 EN
-251 ANVPE
+251 
-256 ITENVPQTAANIP
+256 TENVPQAAANIP
-269 EITENVPQTAANVP
+269 EITENAPQTAANVP
-283 ETTESVPQAVEKL
+283 EAAANIPETTENVPQTAEKL

-306 TERGDVPEMPK
+306 TETGDVPEMPK

-323 LTRLSEALRAEIS
+323 LTRLSEALKAEIS

-351 GISQADRDKMNV
+351 GISQADRDKMSV

-409 VMKAE
+409 VMQAE
-414 MAAIPEKNTVRELN
+414 MAEIPEKNTVRELN

-472 AAAISRNDTE
+472 AAAISRNDAE

-501 LSAGSS
+501 LSAGFAD
-507 NSFGRGEPRNN
+507 SFGRGEPQNS

>member
-16 FSNGFLSDGSN
+16 FSNGFVSDGSN
-27 TAVTGESFGDVLSS
+27 TAVTGESFGDVLSN
-41 VSLKNPADAVNSQPV
+41 VSLKNPADVVNSQPV
-56 KDMLA
+56 KDILTQ
-61 EMYGVSAGGEENA
+61 MYSGEESS

-96 TKLFEDIS
+96 SKLFEDIS
-104 DENFDPEE
+104 DEDFDPEE

-119 GDESLSDGEFSEES
+119 GDESLSES
-133 LPEEW
+133 DLPEEW

-150 KIMDL
+150 KIIDL

-177 LFDDSED
+177 LFDDSDD
-184 EDKIPEMAAASGNV
+184 EDKIPEMAAESGNV

-215 YTESNVDSE
+215 YTESNIDGE

-229 NTESINYAANIP
+229 DTESINAAAVIP
-241 ENAENVPQTA
+241 EMA
-251 ANVPE
+251 AS
-256 ITENVPQTAANIP
+256 IPQTAANIP
-269 EITENVPQTAANVP
+269 ETTENVPLTAANVPENTENIPQTAANVP
-283 ETTESVPQAVEKL
+283 ETTENISQAAEKF

-306 TERGDVPEMPK
+306 TETGDVPEMPK

-323 LTRLSEALRAEIS
+323 LTRLSEAMKTEIS

-414 MAAIPEKNTVRELN
+414 MTEIPEKNTVRELN

-472 AAAISRNDTE
+472 AAAISRNDSE
-482 TETAYLIQ
+482 TETVYLIQ

-501 LSAGSS
+501 LSAGFAD
-507 NSFGRGEPRNN
+507 SFGRGEPQNN
-518 GGQTVYRSS
+518 SGQTGYRSS

>member
-27 TAVTGESFGDVLSS
+27 TAVTGESFGDVLSN
-41 VSLKNPADAVNSQPV
+41 VSLKNPADVVNSQPV
-56 KDMLA
+56 KDILTQ
-61 EMYGVSAGGEENA
+61 MYSGEENS

-96 TKLFEDIS
+96 SKLFEDIS
-104 DENFDPEE
+104 DEDFDPEE

-119 GDESLSDGEFSEES
+119 GDESLSES
-133 LPEEW
+133 DLPEEW

-241 ENAENVPQTA
+241 E
-251 ANVPE
+251 
-256 ITENVPQTAANIP
+256 ITENVSQTAAEKIPENTENVTQTAANIP
-269 EITENVPQTAANVP
+269 EITENVSQTAANVP
-283 ETTESVPQAVEKL
+283 ETTESVPQAAEKL
-296 PEKEMITLPK
+296 PEKEMITFPK

-363 FAVKRVNVSFAAGEI
+363 FAVKRVNVSFAVGEI

-414 MAAIPEKNTVRELN
+414 MTAIPEKNTVRELN

-507 NSFGRGEPRNN
+507 NSFGRGEPQNN

>member
-16 FSNGFLSDGSN
+16 FSNGFVSDGSN
-27 TAVTGESFGDVLSS
+27 TAVTGESFGDVLSN
-41 VSLKNPADAVNSQPV
+41 VSLKNPADVVNSQPV
-56 KDMLA
+56 KDMLTQ
-61 EMYGVSAGGEENA
+61 MYSGEESS

-96 TKLFEDIS
+96 SKVFEDIS
-104 DENFDPEE
+104 DEDFDPEE

-119 GDESLSDGEFSEES
+119 GDESLSDGEFSEEN

-184 EDKIPEMAAASGNV
+184 EEKLPEMAAASGNV

-241 ENAENVPQTA
+241 EITENVSQTAAEKIPENAENVPQTA

-269 EITENVPQTAANVP
+269 E
-283 ETTESVPQAVEKL
+283 TTESVPQAAEKL

-378 EALTGAETAAPDI
+378 EALTGAETAALDI

-507 NSFGRGEPRNN
+507 NSFGRGEPQNN

>member
-16 FSNGFLSDGSN
+16 FSNGLLSDGSN
-27 TAVTGESFGDVLSS
+27 SAVTGESFGDVLSN
-41 VSLKNPADAVNSQPV
+41 VSLKNPADVVNSQPV
-56 KDMLA
+56 KDMLTQ
-61 EMYGVSAGGEENA
+61 MYSGEESS

-96 TKLFEDIS
+96 SKLFEDIS
-104 DENFDPEE
+104 DEDFDPEE

-119 GDESLSDGEFSEES
+119 GDESLSES
-133 LPEEW
+133 DLPEEW

-150 KIMDL
+150 KIIDL

-241 ENAENVPQTA
+241 Q
-251 ANVPE
+251 
-256 ITENVPQTAANIP
+256 ITENVSQTAAEKIPENTENVTQTAANIP
-269 EITENVPQTAANVP
+269 EITENVSQTAANVP
-283 ETTESVPQAVEKL
+283 ETTESVPQAAEKL

-391 TEIADD
+391 TEIGENTQFD
-397 THFSDISAQIER
+397 HISAQIER

-414 MAAIPEKNTVRELN
+414 MTVIPEKNTVRELN